1 MKITLTMD
9 LTAENL
15 NKLRLLLPDEQIP
28 EQPTMFDSPYETAVE
43 PTADSS
49 PAAETVPVDKTPAK
63 TETPTEEQNI
73 TETDVRAVAM
83 KLSKAGKQAELA
95 AIFAKF
101 GCKKLS
107 DFKKC
112 PENYPAL
119 MKELVSANG

>member
-1 MKITLTMD
+1 MKITITMD
-9 LTAENL
+9 LTTENL
-15 NKLRLLLPDEQIP
+15 NKLRLLLSDEQIP
-28 EQPTMFDSPYETAVE
+28 EQLPLLNSHTTDKAEPPTGTAID
-43 PTADSS
+43 TFA
-49 PAAETVPVDKTPAK
+49 TPAPEAPVK
-63 TETPTEEQNI
+63 NEEQKI

-119 MKELVSANG
+119 MEELVKANA